1 MSIGELT
8 MVVNSNFDKPL
19 NEQARELAYAGSY
32 LFESSTTFIPDK
44 SGWYKIIVVGAGGA
58 GDVHYGTNNNRYSAS
73 GGSGGVAIKTMHLLK
88 EQSYQVEVSNS
99 QSSFDGTIV
108 ATVGTDGYATASTQ
122 TPGERGIASG
132 GDFNY
137 NGQDGEEGYNAI
149 SKPRNVS
156 VYIPGL
162 MEKTRYIITDEG
174 EYAELF
180 TGVGILEHGASGG
193 GRALGSTSGQPGCVL
208 IIPLELEE

>member
-1 MSIGELT
+1 MSIAELT
-8 MVVNSNFDKPL
+8 MVVNSNFNKPL

-32 LFESSTTFIPDK
+32 LFESYTTFIPDN

-58 GDVHYGTNNNRYSAS
+58 GDARYGTGSKYYTAS

-88 EQSYQVEVSNS
+88 EQSYQVEVSNF

-108 ATVGTDGYATASTQ
+108 ATAGTDGDTLSSTSSKKGTA
-122 TPGERGIASG
+122 IG

-137 NGQDGEEGYNAI
+137 NGQDGEAGSNAV

-162 MEKTRYIITDEG
+162 MEKTRHIINDEG

-193 GRALGSTSGQPGCVL
+193 GKRLGSTSGQPGCVL